1 MDPRDPHNPLN
12 SYTTDQLL
20 SVISARFDCFVFVG
34 AQTKSRAAQ
43 DLTYSTYG
51 AFHSCLGLIETA
63 KMLITAGGPEED

>member
-20 SVISARFDCFVFVG
+20 SVVSARFDCFVFVG
-34 AQTKSRAAQ
+34 AQVKSRAAQ

-63 KMLITAGGPEED
+63 RMLLQAGDVNE